1 MNTKKN
7 YTTPKV
13 QTVPSTEILEA
24 IGPASAYSG
33 AVKDDASSG
42 SSGCQTTVSMGA
54 NYCG

>member
-1 MNTKKN
+1 MDIKKN
-7 YTTPKV
+7 YTTPKI
-13 QTVPSTEILEA
+13 QTVASTAILEA

-33 AVKDDASSG
+33 AVRDDASSG